1 MSNLP
6 NSIIRLVPPSL
17 RGGYCPDSW
26 QEFANELVCG
36 TQAQHSASRGTTFY
50 NFGNQSPYP
59 PAVPTPAPCTYD
71 LLIDV
76 EPSATDFSN
85 KIGWVSVNTL
95 EPDNG
100 VTELSFD
107 ASGTLEG
114 SISIGFNTGVTRI
127 VVPNA
132 TASEPGPLG
141 SWLSAQ
147 QMPDLTE
154 IDCPLLQSTA
164 LIRVRDN
171 PAITSISMPSL
182 TGGYHYPS
190 SFPSP
195 PVLVT
200 LFTIT
205 DNPALTT
212 INLGS
217 FSPDIFGMTS
227 REHQGFFQNNALTA
241 ATVNHILSRFVSN
254 SSWGSNA
261 PTLNL
266 SGGTNAAP
274 TGQGIIDKATLI
286 SRGATVLT
294 N

>member
-85 KIGWVSVNTL
+85 KIGWVSVNAL
-95 EPDNG
+95 EPASGITEISFGASGNLEESYSIAFNPG
-100 VTELSFD
+100 VTKVSW
-107 ASGTLEG
+107 
-114 SISIGFNTGVTRI
+114 
-127 VVPNA
+127 PNA
-132 TASEPGPLG
+132 TSHNGD
-141 SWLSAQ
+141 STSSNSFSIQ
-147 QMPDLTE
+147 QMPDLVE
-154 IDCPLLQSTA
+154 LHFDLLQTLA
-164 LIRVRDN
+164 RRIRVWSN
-171 PAITSISMPSL
+171 PSLSSISMPSL
-182 TGGYHYPS
+182 VFVGGTPLLDYLYFDIKNNGS
-190 SFPSP
+190 
-195 PVLVT
+195 L
-200 LFTIT
+200 T
-205 DNPALTT
+205 D
-212 INLGS
+212 IDLGS
-217 FSPDIFGMTS
+217 FTPDDSVNADFS
-227 REHQGFFQNNALTA
+227 NNALNA
-241 ATVNHILSRFVSN
+241 ATVNHILARFVAN
-254 SSWGSNA
+254 ASWSVFPWDNR
-261 PTLNL
+261 TLNL

-274 TGQGIIDKATLI
+274 TGQGLIDKATLI
-286 SRGATVLT
+286 ARSATVLT